1 MQVTDELVRALADLA
16 ELELEP
22 AEIARMRRD
31 LEAVLAYVERV
42 GELDTTDVPPTAHVL
57 DLATPR
63 RADEP
68 GDPLPVDEVVR
79 MAPEHGERALVVPK
93 VLE

>member
-31 LEAVLAYVERV
+31 LEAVLAYVERID
-42 GELDTTDVPPTAHVL
+42 ELDTAGVPPTAHVL
-57 DLATPR
+57 DLSTPLR
-63 RADEP
+63 PDEA
-68 GDPLPVDEVVR
+68 GAPLPVEEVVR
-79 MAPEHGERALVVPK
+79 NAPEHGEHALVVPK

>member
-1 MQVTDELVRALADLA
+1 MQVTDELVRSLAELA

-31 LEAVLAYVERV
+31 LEAVLAYVARV
-42 GELDTTDVPPTAHVL
+42 DELDTSSVPPTSHVL
-57 DLATPR
+57 DLATPLR
-63 RADEP
+63 PDVP
-68 GDPLPVDEVVR
+68 GAPLPVEEVVR
-79 MAPEHGERALVVPK
+79 MAPEHGRQSLVVPK

>member
-22 AEIARMRRD
+22 SEVASMRRD
-31 LEAVLAYVERV
+31 LEAVLAYVERI
-42 GELDTTDVPPTAHVL
+42 GQLETSGVPPTSHVL
-57 DLATPR
+57 DLATPLR
-63 RADEP
+63 PDEP
-68 GDPLPVDEVVR
+68 GAPLPVEEVVR
-79 MAPEHGERALVVPK
+79 MAPEHGRDALVVPK